1 MQAYPIVL
9 LEDDEDLGQMVV
21 MMLGMKGHNVLPF
34 LQIEDFWAHLEQNIP
49 QLIIT
54 DMLLSGADGREICKE
69 LKAGEKTKDIKV
81 LMMSAHP
88 DAEVSCLDAG
98 ASAFVHKPFD
108 MKCFVGKVNDLL
120 DS

>member
-9 LEDDEDLGQMVV
+9 LEDDEDLGQMVI
-21 MMLGMKGHNVLPF
+21 MMLSLQGHQVQHF
-34 LQIEDFWAHLEQNIP
+34 LQVVDFWAYLRQNIP

-54 DMLLSGADGREICKE
+54 DMLLSGADGREICKQ
-69 LKAGEKTKDIKV
+69 LKASEKTNHIKI

-88 DAEVSCLDAG
+88 DAEASCLQAG

-108 MKCFVGKVNDLL
+108 MKCFVGKVNELL
-120 DS
+120 NG